1 MSASPFRKKL
11 SEDEERQTLFQRL
24 TRFSRREVA
33 DADEVL
39 GVARAFLEW
48 DAMPYMTRYKAYLEK
63 KANEPMPIGN
73 HFEMVAAAAR
83 GAAYREIMTYLK
95 LQGVKA
101 RNALGE

>member
-1 MSASPFRKKL
+1 LLVSPFRKL
-11 SEDEERQTLFQRL
+11 SQDEERQTLFQRL
-24 TRFSRREVA
+24 TNFSKREVA

-48 DAMPYMTRYKAYLEK
+48 DSMPYMERYKAHLQK

-73 HFEMVAAAAR
+73 HLEMVAAAAR
-83 GAAYREIMTYLK
+83 GAAYREIMNYLR
-95 LQGVKA
+95 LQEINA